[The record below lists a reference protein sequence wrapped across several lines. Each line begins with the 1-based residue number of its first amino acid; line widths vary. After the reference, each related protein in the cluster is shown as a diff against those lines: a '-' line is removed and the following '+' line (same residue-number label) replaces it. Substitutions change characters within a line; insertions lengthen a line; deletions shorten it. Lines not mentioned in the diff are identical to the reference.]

1 MEKRRILQKKT
12 ANRIIIQTFGNCMSP
27 RKNKSNDA
35 AYDLFT
41 RDRVKVTPNT
51 RLYAPLGFKIS
62 LPTNVAMIVQPR
74 SGQSGKGM
82 IAKACPPK
90 WLHFL
95 LDSAPI
101 PLRVN
106 ADVLVGLVDPNYGEE
121 VQAIVKI
128 GSLRMKHRIMSL
140 LGFKI
145 YIDQYSRICQGRF
158 VNIPRIELT
167 EGEVTGTRSG
177 LGSSDK

>member
-1 MEKRRILQKKT
+1 MEKKRILRKKPT
-12 ANRIIIQTFGNCMSP
+12 NRMIIQADEHCMP
-27 RKNKSNDA
+27 QKNTANDA
-35 AYDLFT
+35 AYDLFIKES
-41 RDRVKVTPNT
+41 VIVVPNT
-51 RLYAPLGFKIS
+51 RKYVPLGFKIS
-62 LPTNVAMIVQPR
+62 LPTNMAMIIQPR

-82 IAKACPPK
+82 IAKAYPPK

-95 LDSAPI
+95 LDSTPI

-106 ADVLVGLVDPNYGEE
+106 ADVLIGLIDPNYGKE
-121 VQAIVKI
+121 VQAIVKT
-128 GSLRMKHRIMSL
+128 GNLRIKHRIMRL

-145 YIDQYSRICQGRF
+145 YIEQYSRICQGRF
-158 VNIPRIELT
+158 VNIPHVELA